1 MFTPE
6 GAFFNFNNKVYQV
19 FEIFQAGLEQF
30 FIFLRR
36 FDREV
41 LPPFSVLK
49 NIFKMEKIFY

>member
-1 MFTPE
+1 MFTPD
-6 GAFFNFNNKVYQV
+6 GPFFNFNYKVYQV

-41 LPPFSVLK
+41 LPQFSALK
-49 NIFKMEKIFY
+49 NIFKLEKIFY